1 MTTPA
6 AGVLVIGATGFVG
19 GAVARHLATR
29 GHRVTGMAR
38 TPAAAARLGPGV
50 RPLLGDLDGGRDAVL
65 TAASRSD
72 AVVFAAQPAPRDEE
86 RMVAELLDALA
97 GTGAAFLFTSG
108 SGVLMQRTG
117 GAWSEDSYAEDDPF
131 TVEPLAVTRHAVE
144 NAVRAAADRG
154 VRSMVLR
161 PGLIWGPDDHGH
173 VSMVYRSVAATGA
186 ACYVGEG
193 LNTYSHVHVDDVCDL
208 AERALATGTA
218 GALYHA
224 TAGETPNRWIARSV
238 AADLDR
244 PTRSLD
250 ASEAAEVWGD
260 LGSLI
265 MGASS
270 RIRAPRARRELGW
283 APRHTD
289 LLTTIGEPRLRALA
303 ATR

>member
-1 MTTPA
+1 MD
-6 AGVLVIGATGFVG
+6 VLVIGATGFVG
-19 GAVARHLATR
+19 GAVARHLAGH

-38 TPAAAARLGPGV
+38 SAAAAERLRGQGV
-50 RPLLGDLDGGRDAVL
+50 TPLLGDLDGGREPVL
-65 TAASRSD
+65 AAAACSD
-72 AVVFAAQPAPRDEE
+72 AVVFAAQPAPHDEE
-86 RMVAELLDALA
+86 RMVAELLDVLA
-97 GTGAAFLFTSG
+97 GTATTFVFTSG
-108 SGVLMQRTG
+108 SGVLLQRTE

-131 TVEPLAVTRHAVE
+131 PVEPLAERRFAVE
-144 NAVRAAADRG
+144 NAVRAAAPGLRTI
-154 VRSMVLR
+154 VLR

-173 VSMVYRSVAATGA
+173 VSMIYRSVATTGA

-218 GALYHA
+218 GAVYHA
-224 TAGETPNRWIARSV
+224 AAGETPNRWIARSV

-250 ASEAAEVWGD
+250 LAEAAEVWGEF
-260 LGSLI
+260 GALI
-265 MGASS
+265 MSASS
-270 RIRAPRARRELGW
+270 RTRAPRSRRELGW

-303 ATR
+303 TAH